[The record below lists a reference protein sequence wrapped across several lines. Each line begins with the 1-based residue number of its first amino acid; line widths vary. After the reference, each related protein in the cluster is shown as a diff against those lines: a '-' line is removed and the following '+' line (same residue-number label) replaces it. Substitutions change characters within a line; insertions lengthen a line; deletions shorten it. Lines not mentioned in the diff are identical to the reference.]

1 MWIRGMKQMYEI
13 VPIIKDGKVF
23 IGVGNQELTF
33 TSGCTSC
40 NPQGKTELTVWMNTA
55 KLVCLE
61 ELVMVCS
68 LLTQQ
73 REEEASELAASIM
86 RYLNRTRKE
95 YPRCMY
101 EFKERLDG
109 IKG

>member
-1 MWIRGMKQMYEI
+1 MYEI
-13 VPIIKDGKVF
+13 APIIKDGKVF

>member
-1 MWIRGMKQMYEI
+1 MKQMYEI
-13 VPIIKDGKVF
+13 APIIKDGKVF

>member
-1 MWIRGMKQMYEI
+1 MYDI
-13 VPIIKDGKVF
+13 APIIKNEKVF
-23 IGVGNQELTF
+23 IGVGNHELLF
-33 TSGCTSC
+33 TSGCTAF
-40 NPQGKTELTVWMNTA
+40 NPQEKAELEVWMNTA

-61 ELVMVCS
+61 EMVMVCS

-73 REEEASELAASIM
+73 KEQEATELAVNIM

-101 EFKERLDG
+101 EFKKRIDG
-109 IKG
+109 IKD